1 MTKDRLSVLRRW
13 DVIGWVLRS
22 YNRPS
27 EIRCL
32 LADIQPSTNYSEEIL
47 YGLEIGLIRPGHQ
60 PPRYG
65 RSDVF
70 PSHDQDGEVSP

>member
-1 MTKDRLSVLRRW
+1 MTNDRLSVLRRW

-32 LADIQPSTNYSEEIL
+32 LADIHPCPNYSEEIL
-47 YGLEIGLIRPGHQ
+47 YGLEIGLIRPGNQ

-65 RSDVF
+65 RIDVF
-70 PSHDQDGEVSP
+70 PPQDQYGEVSP